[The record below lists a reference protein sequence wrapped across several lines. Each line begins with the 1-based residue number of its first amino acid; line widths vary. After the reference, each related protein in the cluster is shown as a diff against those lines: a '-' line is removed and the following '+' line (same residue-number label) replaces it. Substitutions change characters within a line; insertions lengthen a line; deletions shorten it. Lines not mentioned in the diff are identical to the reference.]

1 MGLSGLNS
9 GVNKAGFLCGGSKR
23 ESIFLPL
30 LASKDC
36 PHSLA
41 DWWLPSI
48 FKATHGGPVFL
59 MLYDSDLGSD
69 SPSASD
75 TAFKEPLTTL
85 DPPG

>member
-41 DWWLPSI
+41 D
-48 FKATHGGPVFL
+48 
-59 MLYDSDLGSD
+59 
-69 SPSASD
+69 
-75 TAFKEPLTTL
+75 
-85 DPPG
+85 